1 MIITPSRR
9 AATMSIQRQSFA
21 FEPSTSQPSERGQSE
36 KEYVSAFRKL
46 YYHLYTNSRA
56 SRAERIISD
65 LSNLLLCKI
74 ASERN
79 GSKERIEQFL
89 KGEDSANNLLIP
101 ILLDTFPH
109 LTEQDNKFSLED
121 DALRHGLKELAPLS
135 FHSAPAHILGE
146 AFQALM
152 GPRLRGDKGQFF
164 TPRNLVRAI
173 IEINNPPANAKVV
186 DPACGTGG
194 FLVEAAA
201 YQSAKYQ
208 HSDIQKKTLIGLD
221 KDRDL
226 CRLAEASLEIAA
238 RNRYTVINTN
248 SLDINALNELP
259 ADISPLEADFVF
271 TNPPF
276 GANIKVTDEN
286 ILQQFALGHKWTE
299 SSSGWKQELVVRQAQ
314 DPQILFLE
322 LCIRLLVPN
331 GQLSIV
337 LPEGVFGNSGLGYVW
352 DYVRVQGKIIALVDC
367 PRTTFQPSTDTKTN
381 VLVFKKSPRLQ
392 AQRRPDSALMAVALH
407 CGHDRRGRPV
417 KTTGEAYPDDLG
429 PIGRSFNLPRKRSLI
444 WQKVELTQP
453 NYLVPRY
460 YDTAP
465 LQELQQEAEKL
476 GAVLVTLRELVDEGH
491 LNIRKGHEVGA
502 EAYGTGEIP
511 FVRTSDISN
520 YEISLDPTRGVC
532 EEIYQ
537 EYAAQQNLS
546 PYDILMVADG
556 RYRIGR
562 TAILHEHNYRCV
574 VQSHIRIL
582 SVRSN
587 SPISPIELLYLLNL
601 PMVQHQMRNLVFIQ
615 STLGALGKRLYEI
628 RVPLPRPSAEWKTTI
643 ERFQA
648 LIEGRAELLKQLREF
663 EHQGYEL

>member
-1 MIITPSRR
+1 MYIEQQ
-9 AATMSIQRQSFA
+9 ALD
-21 FEPSTSQPSERGQSE
+21 FEPIASRTTEKEWSE
-36 KEYVSAFRKL
+36 KEYTSAFRKL
-46 YYHLYTNSRA
+46 YYHLYTNSRS

-79 GSKERIEQFL
+79 GGKEQIEQFL
-89 KGEDSANNLLIP
+89 KGKGSANSLLIP
-101 ILLDTFPH
+101 ILLDAFPH
-109 LTEQDNKFSLED
+109 LTDQDDKFSLED
-121 DALRHGLKELAPLS
+121 DALRHGLRELAPLS

-164 TPRNLVRAI
+164 TPRNLVKAI
-173 IEINNPPANAKVV
+173 IEINSPPANAKIV

-201 YQSAKYQ
+201 YQSANHQ
-208 HSDIQKKTLIGLD
+208 QCDIKKKTLIGID

-226 CRLAEASLEIAA
+226 CRLAEASLEMASQ
-238 RNRYTVINTN
+238 NRYSVINTN
-248 SLDINALNELP
+248 SLDINALTRLP
-259 ADISPLEADFVF
+259 AEISPLGADFVF

-286 ILQQFALGHKWTE
+286 ILQQFSLGHKWTE
-299 SSSGWKQELVVRQAQ
+299 SPSGWQQESEIRQAQ

-322 LCIRLLVPN
+322 LCIWLLVPS

-352 DYVRVQGKIIALVDC
+352 DYVRAQGEIIALLDC

-381 VLVFKKSPRLQ
+381 VLVFKKDYSTQ
-392 AQRRPDSALMAVALH
+392 TKKRPNSALMAVALH
-407 CGHDRRGRPV
+407 CGHDRRGRAI
-417 KTTGEAYPDDLG
+417 KTTGEAYPDDLK
-429 PIGRSFNLPRKRSLI
+429 PIGKSFNSARKRSSI

-453 NYLVPRY
+453 YYLVPRY
-460 YDTAP
+460 YDAAP
-465 LQELQQEAEKL
+465 LEELRQEAEKL
-476 GAVLVTLRELVDEGH
+476 GSVLVTLRELVDKGH

-520 YEISLDPTRGVC
+520 YEVSLDPTRGVC

-537 EYAAQQNLS
+537 DYASQQNLS
-546 PYDILMVADG
+546 PHNILMVADG

-562 TAILHEHNYRCV
+562 TAILHEHSYKCI
-574 VQSHIRIL
+574 VQSHIRII
-582 SVRSN
+582 SVQPT
-587 SPISPIELLYLLNL
+587 SPISAIELLYLLNL
-601 PMVQHQMRNLVFIQ
+601 PMIQHQMRNLVFIQ
-615 STLGALGKRLYEI
+615 STLGSLGKRLYEI
-628 RVPLPRPSAEWKTTI
+628 RVPLPRASVEWKTTI
-643 ERFQA
+643 KKFQE
-648 LIEGRAELLKQLREF
+648 LIEGRAKLLKQLKEF